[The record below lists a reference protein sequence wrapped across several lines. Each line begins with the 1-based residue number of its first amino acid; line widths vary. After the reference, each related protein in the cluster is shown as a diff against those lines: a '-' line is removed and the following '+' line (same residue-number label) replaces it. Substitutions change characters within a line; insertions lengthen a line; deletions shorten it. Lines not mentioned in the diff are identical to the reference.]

1 VSIKDILL
9 KVEQGIVKADPDSI
23 KSALSGMEIDRS
35 KADEIFQALAKGLE
49 TARQNLAASRF
60 SIPEFLL
67 SIDAFKAG
75 VRHLNETL
83 PDYSRKKRDC
93 RIVIGV
99 VEGDVHDLGKNII
112 ASVLDASGF
121 NVFDLGKEVTSDM
134 FLAGIK
140 SHDASIAALSL
151 MMSTSL
157 ENMKKII
164 GGIRR
169 DCPDVK
175 TLVGGAALNQKIA
188 MAIGSDGY
196 AENALTVIEEAERI
210 LRGS

>member
-1 VSIKDILL
+1 MSLEDILL
-9 KVEQGIVKADPDSI
+9 KVEKGIIEKNSESVRSSLSRAEISDLQADDV
-23 KSALSGMEIDRS
+23 
-35 KADEIFQALAKGLE
+35 FQALTNGLE
-49 TARQNLAASRF
+49 TARQNLAADRS

-75 VRHLNETL
+75 VRHLNEIL
-83 PDYSRKKRDC
+83 PDYSRKKRDS
-93 RIVIGV
+93 RIIIGV

-121 NVFDLGKEVTSDM
+121 NVFDLGKEVTCDM
-134 FLAGIK
+134 FLTGIK
-140 SHDASIAALSL
+140 SHDASIVALSL

-164 GGIRR
+164 GRIQR
-169 DCPDVK
+169 DFPGVK

-196 AENALTVIEEAERI
+196 AESALTVTEEVEKI
-210 LRGS
+210 LRES

>member
-1 VSIKDILL
+1 MRIEDILL
-9 KVEQGIVKADPDSI
+9 KIEKGVLEKNPESVQ
-23 KSALSGMEIDRS
+23 SALSLPEINELQ
-35 KADEIFQALAKGLE
+35 ADDLFQALAKGLE
-49 TARQNLAASRF
+49 TARRNLAADRF

-67 SIDAFKAG
+67 AIDAFKTG
-75 VRHLNETL
+75 VRLLNEML
-83 PDYSRKKRDC
+83 PDFSRKKRES

-112 ASVLDASGF
+112 ASVLDASGY
-121 NVFDLGKEVTSDM
+121 NVFDLGKEITCDM

-140 SHDASIAALSL
+140 KHDASIAALSL

-164 GGIRR
+164 QRIQR
-169 DCPDVK
+169 DCPGVK
-175 TLVGGAALNQKIA
+175 TLVGGAALNQQIA

-196 AENALTVIEEAERI
+196 AESALTVMEEAERI
-210 LRGS
+210 LQQS